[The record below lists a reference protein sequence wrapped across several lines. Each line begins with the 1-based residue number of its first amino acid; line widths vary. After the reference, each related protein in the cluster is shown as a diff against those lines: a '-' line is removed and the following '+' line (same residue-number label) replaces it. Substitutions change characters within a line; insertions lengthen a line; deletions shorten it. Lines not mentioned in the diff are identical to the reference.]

1 MSATGLN
8 ALTLLFNR
16 SDRNK
21 RTKEVGSK
29 MKKLGFVTVVVS
41 GLAAAVLGF
50 AAPAQAST
58 VATAPIAA
66 SYPSGVDHLDRL
78 NDIQPNVNVPD
89 VDTSVRSSP

>member
-1 MSATGLN
+1 
-8 ALTLLFNR
+8 
-16 SDRNK
+16 
-21 RTKEVGSK
+21 
-29 MKKLGFVTVVVS
+29 MKKFGFVTVVAS
-41 GLAAAVLGF
+41 GLAVAVLGF

-58 VATAPIAA
+58 VATAPIIAA